1 MVRNGSIIR
10 APYAVGSVVDGDFR
24 LASWL
29 VRPSLNSVS
38 RNGTSAQLEPKVMAV
53 LVCLAAHAPDP
64 VSKEKLLQE
73 VWSDTFVGE
82 GVLVRSIFE
91 LRRVFEDEAKEPRV
105 IQTIAKRGYRLVAPV
120 VPVNAT
126 SGDHSAASWAGER
139 AHGGARWGSRTWQ
152 IGALAVVGVVLLC
165 GLLFALNVGGLR
177 DRMLGK
183 SDVPVIRSLA
193 VLPLKNLSDDP
204 AQKYF
209 TYGMA
214 DELIADLSQVST
226 LKVTSH
232 TSVLR
237 YENADKPIPQI
248 ARELHVDAVV
258 EGAVQRS
265 GDRVHITAQLI
276 FAPNDTHVWAR
287 SYDRDV
293 HDVLGLQSALAKE
306 ITGEIRVKMTPAET
320 ARLTKPRTVNPKAL
334 DAYWKGQY
342 HLAVLQNIDEAK
354 GQEKLSEDEFHQALA
369 SFQQAI
375 ELDPNYAPAYLGYS
389 DAISEWG
396 NSGWGN
402 SALFANERS
411 ALMKAL
417 ELDDSLA
424 KAHWALAE
432 GYFYE
437 DWNWAAAE
445 KEYKRALE
453 LEPNSAEAHYRY
465 ANYLDA
471 MGRLEEGLKEHELQL
486 RLDPD
491 LSDAFDSPLTP
502 LELQIERT
510 RKRKVMATRGN
521 VVNEQSWRLGVLL
534 ARAGRYEE
542 ATDEWRTL
550 MTRNE
555 WTDLAEALRRGYV
568 AAGFHG
574 ALREWAKGFESANHI
589 SPPIMLVYIYGTLG
603 ENNRAF
609 AWLENAYEGHDGSLP
624 SGLKADEA
632 FDPIRS
638 DPRFA
643 EMVRRV
649 GLPR

>member
-1 MVRNGSIIR
+1 
-10 APYAVGSVVDGDFR
+10 
-24 LASWL
+24 
-29 VRPSLNSVS
+29 
-38 RNGTSAQLEPKVMAV
+38 MAV
-53 LVCLAAHAPDP
+53 LVCLAAHAGEP
-64 VSKEKLLQE
+64 VTKENLLQT
-73 VWSDTFVGE
+73 VWPDTFVGE

-91 LRRVFEDEAKEPRV
+91 LRRVFEDEAKEPHV

-120 VPVNAT
+120 ILVNGT
-126 SGDHSAASWAGER
+126 SGGSSVASLEAEPV
-139 AHGGARWGSRTWQ
+139 HGGARWGHAWR
-152 IGALAVVGVVLLC
+152 IALAVVGVVLLC
-165 GLLFALNVGGLR
+165 GLLFALNTGGLR

-214 DELIADLSQVST
+214 DELIADLSQIST

-237 YENADKPIPQI
+237 YENGDKPIPQI

-265 GDRVHITAQLI
+265 GDRVRITAQLI
-276 FAPNDTHVWAR
+276 YAPNDTHVWAR

-293 HDVLGLQSALAKE
+293 HDVLGLQNAVARE
-306 ITGEIRVKMTPAET
+306 IADEIRVKMTPVEA
-320 ARLTKPRTVNPKAL
+320 AHLTRPRAVNPKAL
-334 DAYWKGQY
+334 DVYWKGQY
-342 HLAVLQNIDEAK
+342 HLSVADNISKAK

-389 DAISEWG
+389 DAISE
-396 NSGWGN
+396 SGN

-432 GYFYE
+432 RYFYE

-453 LEPNSAEAHYRY
+453 VEPNSAEAHYRY

-471 MGRLEEGLKEHELQL
+471 MGRLEEGLKEHGLQL
-486 RLDPD
+486 QLDSD
-491 LSDAFDSPLTP
+491 LSDAFESPLTP

-510 RKRKVMATRGN
+510 RKRKVMATRGS
-521 VVNEQSWRLGVLL
+521 VVNEQSWRLGILL

-555 WTDLAEALRRGYV
+555 WTDVAEAIRRGYV
-568 AAGFHG
+568 TAGFHG
-574 ALREWAKGFESANHI
+574 ALREWAKGLESAAKHTDI
-589 SPPIMLVYIYGTLG
+589 PEIMLVYIYGTLG

-609 AWLENAYEGHDGSLP
+609 AWLEKAYQERDGSLP
-624 SGLKADEA
+624 SGLKVDLAY
-632 FDPIRS
+632 DPIRS

-643 EMVRRV
+643 EMVHRV
-649 GLPR
+649 GLPP

>member
-1 MVRNGSIIR
+1 
-10 APYAVGSVVDGDFR
+10 
-24 LASWL
+24 
-29 VRPSLNSVS
+29 
-38 RNGTSAQLEPKVMAV
+38 MAV
-53 LVCLAAHAPDP
+53 LVCLAAHAGEP
-64 VSKEKLLQE
+64 VTKENLLQT
-73 VWSDTFVGE
+73 VWPDTFVGE

-91 LRRVFEDEAKEPRV
+91 LRRVFEDEAKEPHV

-120 VPVNAT
+120 ILVNGT
-126 SGDHSAASWAGER
+126 SGGSSVASLEAEPV
-139 AHGGARWGSRTWQ
+139 HGGARWGHAWR

-165 GLLFALNVGGLR
+165 GLLFALNAGGLR

-209 TYGMA
+209 AYGMA
-214 DELIADLSQVST
+214 EELIADLSQIST

-237 YENADKPIPQI
+237 YENGDKPIPQI

-265 GDRVHITAQLI
+265 GDRVRITAQLI
-276 FAPNDTHVWAR
+276 YAPNDTHVWAR

-293 HDVLGLQSALAKE
+293 HDVLGLQNAVARE
-306 ITGEIRVKMTPAET
+306 IADEIRVKMTPVEA
-320 ARLTKPRTVNPKAL
+320 AHLTRPRAVNPKAL
-334 DAYWKGQY
+334 DVYWKGQY
-342 HLAVLQNIDEAK
+342 HLSVADNISKAK

-389 DAISEWG
+389 DAISE
-396 NSGWGN
+396 SGN

-432 GYFYE
+432 RYFYE

-471 MGRLEEGLKEHELQL
+471 MGRLEEGLKEHGLQL
-486 RLDPD
+486 QLDSD
-491 LSDAFDSPLTP
+491 LSDAFESPLTP

-510 RKRKVMATRGN
+510 RKRKVMATRGS
-521 VVNEQSWRLGVLL
+521 VVNEQSWRLGILL

-555 WTDLAEALRRGYV
+555 WTDVAEAIRRGYV
-568 AAGFHG
+568 TAGFHG
-574 ALREWAKGFESANHI
+574 ALQEWAKGLESAAKHTDI
-589 SPPIMLVYIYGTLG
+589 PEIMLVYIYGTLG

-609 AWLENAYEGHDGSLP
+609 AWLEKAYQERDGSLP
-624 SGLKADEA
+624 SGLKVDLAY
-632 FDPIRS
+632 DPIRS

-643 EMVRRV
+643 EMVHRV
-649 GLPR
+649 GLPP

>member
-1 MVRNGSIIR
+1 M
-10 APYAVGSVVDGDFR
+10 DGDFR

-38 RNGTSAQLEPKVMAV
+38 RNGTSVQLEPKVMAV
-53 LVCLAAHAPDP
+53 LVCLAAHAGEP
-64 VSKEKLLQE
+64 VTKENLLQT
-73 VWSDTFVGE
+73 VWPDTFVGE

-91 LRRVFEDEAKEPRV
+91 LRRVFEDEAKEPHV

-120 VPVNAT
+120 ILVNGT
-126 SGDHSAASWAGER
+126 SGGSSVASLEAEPV
-139 AHGGARWGSRTWQ
+139 HGGARWGHAWR

-165 GLLFALNVGGLR
+165 GLLFALNTGGLR

-214 DELIADLSQVST
+214 DELIADLSQIST

-237 YENADKPIPQI
+237 YENGDKPIPQI
-248 ARELHVDAVV
+248 ARELHVEAVV

-265 GDRVHITAQLI
+265 GDRVRITAQLI
-276 FAPNDTHVWAR
+276 YAPNDTHVWAR

-293 HDVLGLQSALAKE
+293 HDVLGLQNAVARE
-306 ITGEIRVKMTPAET
+306 IADEIRVKMTPVEA
-320 ARLTKPRTVNPKAL
+320 AHLTRPRAVNPKAL
-334 DAYWKGQY
+334 DVYWKGQY
-342 HLAVLQNIDEAK
+342 HLSVADNISKAK

-389 DAISEWG
+389 DAISE
-396 NSGWGN
+396 SGN

-432 GYFYE
+432 RYFYE

-471 MGRLEEGLKEHELQL
+471 MGRLEEGLKEHGLQL
-486 RLDPD
+486 QLDSD
-491 LSDAFDSPLTP
+491 LSDAFESPLTP

-510 RKRKVMATRGN
+510 RKRKVMATRGS
-521 VVNEQSWRLGVLL
+521 VVNEQSWRLGILL

-555 WTDLAEALRRGYV
+555 WTDVAEAIRRGYV
-568 AAGFHG
+568 TAGFHG
-574 ALREWAKGFESANHI
+574 ALREWAKGLESAAKHTDI
-589 SPPIMLVYIYGTLG
+589 PEIMLVYIYGTLG

-609 AWLENAYEGHDGSLP
+609 AWLEKAYQERDGSLP
-624 SGLKADEA
+624 SGLKVDLAY
-632 FDPIRS
+632 DPIRS

-643 EMVRRV
+643 EMVHRV
-649 GLPR
+649 GLPP

>member
-1 MVRNGSIIR
+1 
-10 APYAVGSVVDGDFR
+10 VDGDFR
-24 LASWL
+24 VGPWL
-29 VRPSLNSVS
+29 VKPSLNSIS
-38 RNGTSAQLEPKVMAV
+38 RNGTTVHLEPKVMEV
-53 LVCLAAHAPDP
+53 LVCLAEHPGEP
-64 VSKEKLLQE
+64 LSKEKLLQS
-73 VWSDTFVGE
+73 VWADTFVSDD
-82 GVLVRSIFE
+82 VLIRSISE
-91 LRRVFEDEAKEPRV
+91 LRRVFEDDAHESRF
-105 IQTIAKRGYRLVAPV
+105 IQTIPKRGYRLVAPV
-120 VPVNAT
+120 VPVNGT
-126 SGDHSAASWAGER
+126 SGDHSAASWAGEP
-139 AHGGARWGSRTWQ
+139 AHGGVRWGGRTGR
-152 IGALAVVGVVLLC
+152 IGGLAVVGVVLLC
-165 GLLFALNVGGLR
+165 GLLFALNAGGLR

-183 SDVPVIRSLA
+183 NDVPVIRSLA
-193 VLPLKNLSDDP
+193 VLPLKNLSNDP

-209 TYGMA
+209 AYGMA
-214 DELIADLSQVST
+214 EELIADLSQIST

-232 TSVLR
+232 TSALR
-237 YENADKPIPQI
+237 YENTDKPVPQI

-276 FAPNDTHVWAR
+276 YAPNDTHVWAR
-287 SYDRDV
+287 TYDREV
-293 HDVLGLQSALAKE
+293 RDVLALQSDVAKE
-306 ITGEIRVKMTPAET
+306 IANEIQLKMTPVEVAH
-320 ARLTKPRTVNPKAL
+320 LTRPRAVNPKAL
-334 DAYWKGQY
+334 DVYWKGQY
-342 HLAVLQNIDEAK
+342 HLSVADNISKAK

-389 DAISEWG
+389 DAISESAYDVDPHT
-396 NSGWGN
+396 NLLASG
-402 SALFANERS
+402 RS

-432 GYFYE
+432 RYFYE

-471 MGRLEEGLKEHELQL
+471 MGRLEEGLKEHGLQL
-486 RLDPD
+486 QLDSD
-491 LSDAFDSPLTP
+491 LSDAFESPLTP

-510 RKRKVMATRGN
+510 RKRKVMATRGS

-534 ARAGRYEE
+534 AHAGRYEE

-555 WTDLAEALRRGYV
+555 WTDIAEAIRRGYV
-568 AAGFHG
+568 TAGFHG
-574 ALREWAKGFESANHI
+574 ALREWAKGLESAAKHRDI
-589 SPPIMLVYIYGTLG
+589 PPIMLVYIYGTLG

-609 AWLENAYEGHDGSLP
+609 AWLEKAYEEREGSLP
-624 SGLKADEA
+624 SGLKVDLA

-643 EMVRRV
+643 EMVHRV

>member
-1 MVRNGSIIR
+1 
-10 APYAVGSVVDGDFR
+10 
-24 LASWL
+24 LASL
-29 VRPSLNSVS
+29 EAEPVR
-38 RNGTSAQLEPKVMAV
+38 
-53 LVCLAAHAPDP
+53 
-64 VSKEKLLQE
+64 
-73 VWSDTFVGE
+73 
-82 GVLVRSIFE
+82 
-91 LRRVFEDEAKEPRV
+91 
-105 IQTIAKRGYRLVAPV
+105 
-120 VPVNAT
+120 
-126 SGDHSAASWAGER
+126 
-139 AHGGARWGSRTWQ
+139 GGARWGGRTWR

-165 GLLFALNVGGLR
+165 GLLFALNAGGLR

-214 DELIADLSQVST
+214 DELIADLSQIST

-248 ARELHVDAVV
+248 AQELHVDAVV

-265 GDRVHITAQLI
+265 GDRVHIMAQLI
-276 FAPNDTHVWAR
+276 YAPNDTHVWAR

-293 HDVLGLQSALAKE
+293 HDMLGLQSAVAKE
-306 ITGEIRVKMTPAET
+306 IASEIQAKTTPAEA
-320 ARLTKPRTVNPKAL
+320 ARLARPRTLNPKAL

-342 HLAVLQNIDEAK
+342 HLAVFENVDTAK

-389 DAISEWG
+389 DAISEWAS
-396 NSGWGN
+396 NSGWG
-402 SALFANERS
+402 SALFANARS

-424 KAHWALAE
+424 KAHWALADS
-432 GYFYE
+432 YFYE

-453 LEPNSAEAHYRY
+453 LEPNSAEAHFRY

-471 MGRLEEGLKEHELQL
+471 MGRLEEGLKEHGLQL
-486 RLDPD
+486 QLDPD
-491 LSDAFDSPLTP
+491 LSDAGDSPLTP
-502 LELQIERT
+502 LELQIERV

-521 VVNEQSWRLGVLL
+521 VINEQSWMLGVLL

-550 MTRNE
+550 MSRLE
-555 WTDLAEALRRGYV
+555 WTDLAEAIRRGYV
-568 AAGFHG
+568 TAGFHG
-574 ALREWAKGFESANHI
+574 ALREWAKGLESAAKHGNI
-589 SPPIMLVYIYGTLG
+589 PPILLVYIYGTLG

-609 AWLENAYEGHDGSLP
+609 AWLEKAYEGHDTSLP
-624 SGLKADEA
+624 IGLKVDLA

-643 EMVRRV
+643 EMVHRV
-649 GLPR
+649 GLPP